1 MHATD
6 VQNPWDTVAIALDG
20 PLPRSNEGNT
30 WLLVMQDR
38 FTKWVEIKPLR
49 KASARAIVTAFKD
62 LIVMRFGCPREVVSD
77 DGRQFISHEFTDLLK
92 EYGITH
98 RRTPVY
104 TPQCNPVERA
114 NRVIKTMIAQ
124 FVQKTQKIWDQHLPE
139 LRFAY
144 NTATSESTA

>member
-77 DGRQFISHEFTDLLK
+77 NGGSSSATNLQICSKNMASLTAAPLC
-92 EYGITH
+92 T
-98 RRTPVY
+98 RRKSRKPRY
-104 TPQCNPVERA
+104 KNDDRA
-114 NRVIKTMIAQ
+114 VCPEEAENLGPAVTGATIRVQYRNQRKYR
-124 FVQKTQKIWDQHLPE
+124 L
-139 LRFAY
+139 
-144 NTATSESTA
+144 